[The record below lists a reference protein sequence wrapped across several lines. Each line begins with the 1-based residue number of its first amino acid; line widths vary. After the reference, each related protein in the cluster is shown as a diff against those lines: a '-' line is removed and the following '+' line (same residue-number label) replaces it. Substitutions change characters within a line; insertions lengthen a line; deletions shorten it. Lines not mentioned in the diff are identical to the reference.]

1 MITYHIIYALLM
13 TAGTVIKFPLLYKNM
28 LRFNVPVTVIITAV
42 TSSAMELAYLPFS
55 PLCDNAPA
63 LLFIYLLSIAA
74 TVMLI
79 RFDRLIDML
88 ILDCFYQFFYNILGT
103 AIITVLTAIYGAVTG
118 ADMNTWFSQSTS
130 TAADY
135 IMRCAAVAVC
145 FVIAL
150 IICLRCIPLI
160 VNMNMK
166 LKLPLFMG
174 TALPVFI
181 FMVIRHIVNPDAS
194 QMLSGFLVICYGILL
209 TLIAISLLIFFINV
223 FLNTREEN
231 QLMQAKIEA
240 QNEYYHRVLKI
251 QQDLREAKHDLVNR
265 LVAYNMSQS
274 TGADSDR

>member
-1 MITYHIIYALLM
+1 MITYHIIYALLT

-28 LRFNVPVTVIITAV
+28 LRFNVPLTVIITAV

-79 RFDRLIDML
+79 RFDRLI
-88 ILDCFYQFFYNILGT
+88 LDCFYQFFYNILGT
-103 AIITVLTAIYGAVTG
+103 AIITVLTAIYGAVTD

-135 IMRCAAVAVC
+135 IMRCAAVAMC

-174 TALPVFI
+174 TAVPVFI
-181 FMVIRHIVNPDAS
+181 FMVLRHIIDPDTS
-194 QMLSGFLVICYGILL
+194 QMLSGFLVVCYGILL
-209 TLIAISLLIFFINV
+209 TLMAISLLIFFINV
-223 FLNTREEN
+223 FLKTREEN

-251 QQDLREAKHDLVNR
+251 QQELREAKHDLVNQ
-265 LVAYNMSQS
+265 LVAYNISQS
-274 TGADSDR
+274 AKTDSDK

>member
-1 MITYHIIYALLM
+1 M
-13 TAGTVIKFPLLYKNM
+13 TAGVVIKFPLLYKNM

-63 LLFIYLLSIAA
+63 LLFIYLLSVAV

-79 RFDRLIDML
+79 RFDSLIDML

-103 AIITVLTAIYGAVTG
+103 AIVTVLTAIYGAITG
-118 ADMNTWFSQSTS
+118 DDTSTWFSRSTS

-150 IICLRCIPLI
+150 IICRRCIPLI

-194 QMLSGFLVICYGILL
+194 QMLSGFLVVCYGILL
-209 TLIAISLLIFFINV
+209 TLMAISLLVFFINV
-223 FLNTREEN
+223 FLKTREEN
-231 QLMQAKIEA
+231 QLMQAKTEA

-251 QQDLREAKHDLVNR
+251 QQELREAKHDLANQ
-265 LVAYNMSQS
+265 LVAYNISQNAK
-274 TGADSDR
+274 TDSDK

>member
-1 MITYHIIYALLM
+1 M
-13 TAGTVIKFPLLYKNM
+13 TAGTVTKFPLLYKNM
-28 LRFNVPVTVIITAV
+28 LRFNVPVTVINTAV

-103 AIITVLTAIYGAVTG
+103 AIITVLTAIYGAVTD

-174 TALPVFI
+174 TAVPVFI
-181 FMVIRHIVNPDAS
+181 FMVLRHIIDPDTS
-194 QMLSGFLVICYGILL
+194 QMLSGFLVVCYGILL
-209 TLIAISLLIFFINV
+209 TLMAISLLIFFINV
-223 FLNTREEN
+223 FLKTREEN

-251 QQDLREAKHDLVNR
+251 QQELREAKHDLVNQ
-265 LVAYNMSQS
+265 LVAYNISQS
-274 TGADSDR
+274 AKTDSKK